1 METVNIPLNIDWQ
14 QILLHLMNFA
24 ILAGGLYVL
33 LYRPV
38 KAFMAKREAYYQAQA
53 DQAEKTAQEAER
65 LKADYQAKLDAAGE
79 EILQEKKR
87 AAQAA
92 QASAQRQLEDAKAQ
106 AEKILS
112 DAQTAAEH
120 SREKIVEEAHQE
132 VQDLAA
138 EATEKLVL
146 QSGGDA
152 FDQFLDLTEK
162 EARHEQS

>member
-1 METVNIPLNIDWQ
+1 MWPLNIDWQ

-92 QASAQRQLEDAKAQ
+92 QACPS
-106 AEKILS
+106 
-112 DAQTAAEH
+112 
-120 SREKIVEEAHQE
+120 SREKEISVSTCVAPKCFSICFASRMVMPMPPQR
-132 VQDLAA
+132 
-138 EATEKLVL
+138 K
-146 QSGGDA
+146 
-152 FDQFLDLTEK
+152 
-162 EARHEQS
+162 

>member
-1 METVNIPLNIDWQ
+1 MGVPLNIDWQ

-112 DAQTAAEH
+112 DACGAQPGENRGG
-120 SREKIVEEAHQE
+120 SP
-132 VQDLAA
+132 
-138 EATEKLVL
+138 
-146 QSGGDA
+146 SGGSGSGGGGHG
-152 FDQFLDLTEK
+152 
-162 EARHEQS
+162 EAGSPVRRRCV